1 MNIRNTFL
9 HSKVARRIV
18 LLFISCALLP
28 VTLLAILSYYE
39 VSSQLREQS
48 QKELT
53 QASRRQGMAVY
64 ERLEMLDSDLQV
76 VSARAK
82 EQQSFGGE
90 RVLQEH
96 FRGIGLFTPDGS
108 ESDHWGEAVTIPAL
122 TSGDKEH
129 LAAGNPLLKVAP
141 AADGASRV
149 LLVREAVGTGA
160 NRLIVVGEPKSNY
173 VYSPLSLSPDL
184 NFCVLSG
191 ERSVLYCS
199 DDGTQGSVVYST
211 AGTRFSGEYQWLDG
225 STLYDA
231 AYWKL
236 LIKPKFLQDSWTIV
250 VSKDHAAFLA
260 PMLRFRRII
269 PLVVLLSLWIV
280 LLASMVQIRRT
291 LVPLE
296 KLQEATRK
304 IGMRQFES
312 RVEVRSGDEFESL
325 ATSLNQMAGQLGRQ
339 FQALKAV
346 NEIDQ
351 AIFASLDREA
361 IIDGV
366 LQRMPGLF
374 PGDVFGVCVFDE
386 TRVSGWVR
394 FRTAQTGRVHTA
406 AAKLGTADWLQLRN
420 NAVSFAVNAGEVQ
433 PEYLQPL
440 TGAGMQSFLVLPIRV
455 DNSIQAALVCANQ
468 SPHVPAIEDSQEVR
482 QIADQL
488 AVAFSHVHLI
498 HALEELH
505 LGTLKALARAI
516 DAKSE
521 WTAGHSER
529 VTNLALELG
538 RDMGLSEKDLRIM
551 QMGGLLHD
559 IGKIGTPPTI
569 LDEPGKL
576 STEEMQ
582 VMKDHVRCGVR
593 ILEPIRSFR
602 DALPIVAQHHE
613 WFNGKGYPEGLAGGD
628 ISLYA
633 RIFAVADCYDALKS
647 DRPYR
652 KGMSKEQTLAMLKEK
667 SGLQFDPDVIE
678 ALLRRMG
685 DKGSEQPAFA
695 AGMGG
700 TR

>member
-1 MNIRNTFL
+1 MDLRNTFL

-64 ERLEMLDSDLQV
+64 ERLDMLDSDLQV
-76 VSARAK
+76 VSARLK
-82 EQQSFGGE
+82 EQNSFAGD

-96 FRGIGLFTPDGS
+96 FSGIGLFTLEGR
-108 ESDHWGEAVTIPAL
+108 ESDHWGDPVTLPAL
-122 TSGDKEH
+122 ISAEQEH
-129 LAAGNPLLKVAP
+129 LSAGNPLLKLAP
-141 AADGASRV
+141 APDGGSRV
-149 LLVREAVGTGA
+149 LLVRQAVGSGA

-173 VYSPLSLSPDL
+173 LYSPLSLSPDL
-184 NFCVLSG
+184 NFCVLSAK
-191 ERSVLYCS
+191 RAALYCS
-199 DDGTQGSVVYST
+199 DDAMQAAIMDSA
-211 AGTRFSGEYQWLDG
+211 AGLRFSGQYQWSDG
-225 STLYDA
+225 STRYDA

-236 LIKPKFLQDSWTIV
+236 LIKPKFLQESWIIV
-250 VSKDHAAFLA
+250 VSKDHAAILA
-260 PMLRFRRII
+260 PMLRFRRIF

-304 IGMRQFES
+304 IGMRQFDS

-325 ATSLNQMAGQLGRQ
+325 GTSLNQMAAQLGRQ
-339 FQALKAV
+339 FHALRVV

-374 PGDVFGVCVFDE
+374 PGDAFGVCVFDD

-394 FRTAQTGRVHTA
+394 FRTAQAGSVRTVVT
-406 AAKLGTADWLQLRN
+406 KLGTTDWLQLQN
-420 NAVSFAVNAGEVQ
+420 NAESFAVNAGEMQ

-440 TGAGMQSFLVLPIRV
+440 TAAGMQSFVVLPIRV
-455 DNSIQAALVCANQ
+455 DTSIQAALVCANQ

-482 QIADQL
+482 QVADQL

-538 RDMGLSEKDLRIM
+538 REMGLSQKDLRVM

-569 LDEPGKL
+569 LDKPDKL
-576 STEEMQ
+576 TTEEMQ

-602 DALPIVAQHHE
+602 EALPIVAQHHE
-613 WFNGKGYPEGLAGGD
+613 WFNGKGYPEGLVGGE

-652 KGMSKEQTLAMLKEK
+652 KGMSKEQTLSMLKEK
-667 SGLQFDPDVIE
+667 SGLQFDPDVIA

-685 DKGSEQPAFA
+685 DQESAQPSFA
-695 AGMGG
+695 ASMGG

>member
-1 MNIRNTFL
+1 MDLRNTFL

-76 VSARAK
+76 VSARVK
-82 EQQSFGGE
+82 EQHSFGGD

-96 FRGIGLFTPDGS
+96 FSGISLFTQEGR
-108 ESDHWGEAVTIPAL
+108 ESDHWGDPVTLPAL
-122 TSGDKEH
+122 ISAEQEY
-129 LAAGNPLLKVAP
+129 LSAGNPLLKLAP
-141 AADGASRV
+141 APDGGIRV
-149 LLVREAVGTGA
+149 LLVRQAVGLGT
-160 NRLIVVGEPKSNY
+160 NRLIVVGQPKSNY
-173 VYSPLSLSPDL
+173 LYSPLSLSPDL
-184 NFCVLSG
+184 NFCVLSAK
-191 ERSVLYCS
+191 RAALYCS
-199 DDGTQGSVVYST
+199 DDTMQGAVLDSA
-211 AGTRFSGEYQWLDG
+211 AGLRFSGQYQWSDG

-236 LIKPKFLQDSWTIV
+236 LIKPKFLQESWIIV
-250 VSKDHAAFLA
+250 VSKDHAAILA
-260 PMLRFRRII
+260 PMLRFRRIF

-304 IGMRQFES
+304 IGMRQFDS

-325 ATSLNQMAGQLGRQ
+325 GTSLNQMAAQLGRQ
-339 FQALKAV
+339 FHALRAV

-366 LQRMPGLF
+366 LQRMPRLF
-374 PGDVFGVCVFDE
+374 PGDAFGVCVFDE

-394 FRTAQTGRVHTA
+394 FRTAQAGTVQTLVT
-406 AAKLGTADWLQLRN
+406 KLGTTDWLQLQN
-420 NAVSFAVNAGEVQ
+420 NAESFAVNAGEMQ

-440 TGAGMQSFLVLPIRV
+440 SAAGMQSFVVLPIRV
-455 DNSIQAALVCANQ
+455 DTSIQAALVCANQ
-468 SPHVPAIEDSQEVR
+468 SPHVPPVEDSQEVR
-482 QIADQL
+482 QVADQL

-538 RDMGLSEKDLRIM
+538 REMGLSQKDLRVM

-569 LDEPGKL
+569 LDKPDKL
-576 STEEMQ
+576 TTEEMQ

-602 DALPIVAQHHE
+602 EALPIVAQHHE

-652 KGMSKEQTLAMLKEK
+652 KGMSKEQTLSMLKEK
-667 SGLQFDPDVIE
+667 SGLQFDPDVIA

-685 DKGSEQPAFA
+685 DQESVQPSFA
-695 AGMGG
+695 ASMGG

>member
-1 MNIRNTFL
+1 
-9 HSKVARRIV
+9 
-18 LLFISCALLP
+18 
-28 VTLLAILSYYE
+28 
-39 VSSQLREQS
+39 
-48 QKELT
+48 
-53 QASRRQGMAVY
+53 MAVY

-76 VSARAK
+76 VTARAK
-82 EQQSFGGE
+82 EQHSLALNECCRTISLASAF
-90 RVLQEH
+90 
-96 FRGIGLFTPDGS
+96 FTPNGKAGDR
-108 ESDHWGEAVTIPAL
+108 WGDAVPLPAL
-122 TSGDKEH
+122 TSAEEEH
-129 LAAGNPLLKVAP
+129 LAAGNSLLKSGVLTKRWQSGSSGPTGRGCGRNP
-141 AADGASRV
+141 AHCCRRAKAKLS
-149 LLVREAVGTGA
+149 LLAAEPFSGSEFLCAVREAFRSLLFRRGDPGLRHGFGSAGA
-160 NRLIVVGEPKSNY
+160 
-173 VYSPLSLSPDL
+173 
-184 NFCVLSG
+184 
-191 ERSVLYCS
+191 
-199 DDGTQGSVVYST
+199 
-211 AGTRFSGEYQWLDG
+211 RFSGQYQWGDG

-236 LIKPKFLQDSWTIV
+236 LIKPRFLQDSWMIV
-250 VSKDHAAFLA
+250 VSKDHAAILA
-260 PMLRFRRII
+260 PMLRFRRIF

-296 KLQEATRK
+296 NLQEATRK
-304 IGMRQFES
+304 IGMRQFDS

-325 ATSLNQMAGQLGRQ
+325 GTSLNQMAAQLGRQ
-339 FQALKAV
+339 FQALTAV

-374 PGDVFGVCVFDE
+374 PGDAFGVCVFDE

-394 FRTAQTGRVHTA
+394 FRTAQTGKVQTA
-406 AAKLGTADWLQLRN
+406 AARLGTTDWLQLQN
-420 NAVSFAVNAGEVQ
+420 NAVSFAVNAGELL

-440 TGAGMQSFLVLPIRV
+440 TGAGMQSFVVLPIRV

-482 QIADQL
+482 QVADQL

-538 RDMGLSEKDLRIM
+538 GDMGLSQRDLRVM

-569 LDEPGKL
+569 LDKPDKL
-576 STEEMQ
+576 TTEEMQ

-602 DALPIVAQHHE
+602 EALPIVAQHHE
-613 WFNGKGYPEGLAGGD
+613 WFNGKGYPEGLAGEE

-652 KGMSKEQTLAMLKEK
+652 KGMSKQQTLAILKDK
-667 SGLQFDPDVIE
+667 SGLQFDPNVID

-685 DKGSEQPAFA
+685 HEESEQPAFA
-695 AGMGG
+695 AKMGG
-700 TR
+700 PR